1 MYISIHI
8 CIYYIYIHICVYIYI
23 YIYIYMIINLHFT
36 SRKTNKKTQTNKIT
50 QSPDTNVL
58 ESTWEYVKKRR
69 LLIKFRFTD
78 ERIKLKKWFV
88 KCLA

>member
-1 MYISIHI
+1 MYIL
-8 CIYYIYIHICVYIYI
+8 YIYTYMCIYIYI

-78 ERIKLKKWFV
+78 ERIKLKKWFI